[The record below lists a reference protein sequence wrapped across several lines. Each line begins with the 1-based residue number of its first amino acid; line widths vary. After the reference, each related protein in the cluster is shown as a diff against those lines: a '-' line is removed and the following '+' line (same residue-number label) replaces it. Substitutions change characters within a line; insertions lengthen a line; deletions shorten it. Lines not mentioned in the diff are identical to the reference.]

1 MSVCGHD
8 LIVCHCLINTF
19 QKHFS
24 GGKDFLQVFTV
35 SSKEYQKE
43 KHLQQ
48 EETGTITERS
58 YWFYNIETH
67 NCVPYFYAYAFF
79 EIVCVVNYFT

>member
-58 YWFYNIETH
+58 Y
-67 NCVPYFYAYAFF
+67 
-79 EIVCVVNYFT
+79 